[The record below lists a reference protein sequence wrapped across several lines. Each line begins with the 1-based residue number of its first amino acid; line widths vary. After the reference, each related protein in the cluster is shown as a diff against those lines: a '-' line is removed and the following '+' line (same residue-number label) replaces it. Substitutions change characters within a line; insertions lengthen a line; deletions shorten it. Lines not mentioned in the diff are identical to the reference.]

1 MPLSLRFTL
10 NSQDFSAVTG
20 SPGTYRAFSGKGAH
34 RNNPHATALV
44 DQGPIPPGSYH
55 IIARQGGGLLGPLR
69 DILLDRSDWFALYR
83 HDGQIDDQTF
93 LGKVRRGEFRLHPLG
108 PSGVS
113 AGCVVLQQHS
123 DFQALRAALLAAG
136 SYRVRDAPA
145 YGVLDVVLPVEP
157 DPHQR
162 RGHAVA

>member
-1 MPLSLRFTL
+1 MP
-10 NSQDFSAVTG
+10 A
-20 SPGTYRAFSGKGAH
+20 
-34 RNNPHATALV
+34 
-44 DQGPIPPGSYH
+44 
-55 IIARQGGGLLGPLR
+55 
-69 DILLDRSDWFALYR
+69 LDRGDWFALYR
-83 HDGQIDDQTF
+83 QDGHIDDQTF

-113 AGCVVLQQHS
+113 FGCVVLQQHS

-157 DPHQR
+157 APQLG
-162 RGHAVA
+162 RGRAIA